1 MSSEHAAS
9 LRVHIGNGD
18 GRLCNYCGA
27 VTEDTEPVTVTDE
40 SGGGTARLCASCRA
54 FATSPRCGL
63 CGRSKSH
70 RAKADALFF
79 GLGKP
84 EVDDDPVPICDG
96 CRKDLL
102 FNRGEQL

>member
-63 CGRSKSH
+63 CGRSKSR
-70 RAKADALFF
+70 RAKAEALFF
-79 GLGKP
+79 GLGRP
-84 EVDDDPVPICDG
+84 EVEDQPVPICDS
-96 CRKDLL
+96 CRHKML
-102 FNRGEQL
+102 FPRGQQR